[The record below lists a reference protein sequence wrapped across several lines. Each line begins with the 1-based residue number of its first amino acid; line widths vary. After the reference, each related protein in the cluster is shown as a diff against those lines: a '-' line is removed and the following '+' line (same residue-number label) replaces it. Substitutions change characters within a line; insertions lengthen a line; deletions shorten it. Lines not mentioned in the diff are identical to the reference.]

1 MKTSFVLTL
10 FLFATTNL
18 VMAQNEKSD
27 QAKPAEDRQ
36 ALFAKVENLLK
47 KSSMIG
53 TFTIDGDKEGRR
65 IDERYD
71 ISRVEKQAEGD
82 YWVFYSRIKYG
93 NHDVTLPIPVQV
105 KWAGNTPVITV
116 DNLAIPGLGVFDSR
130 VVISDNKYAGTWRH
144 GKVGG
149 LMFGHIK
156 KQKDLS
162 KEQKEDK
169 SATEKAETGDSSAP

>member
-1 MKTSFVLTL
+1 MKKYVAGILVILITTNVLAAENEPTRASDQPKPDRDRKE
-10 FLFATTNL
+10 LFA
-18 VMAQNEKSD
+18 QFES
-27 QAKPAEDRQ
+27 
-36 ALFAKVENLLK
+36 LLK

-53 TFTIDGDKEGRR
+53 TFTIDGDREGRR

-71 ISRVEKQAEGD
+71 ISRVVKQPEGD

-93 NHDVTLPIPVQV
+93 DHDVTLPIPVQI

-116 DNLAIPGLGVFDSR
+116 DNLAIPGLGTFDSR

-156 KQKDLS
+156 KQEDLS
-162 KEQKEDK
+162 KKQDE
-169 SATEKAETGDSSAP
+169 SETANGQSEEVKK